1 MYKFFSTLLLLMI
14 SVTLYAQPNITRSIY
29 FKEKQCLGYKNYI
42 VKAVQ
47 HSGGSVFGL
56 MPFDYP
62 PPSSDVDTK
71 LYKLNNQLDTVWTKK
86 YGGSNKDDAE
96 FIYELPNGH
105 LLICGTT
112 NSKDG
117 DVFYGHAYSAQEIW
131 LMEVDTMGTIIKGR
145 TFGGS
150 NGSGLWN
157 VMVSSDGKIYMCG
170 TTLANDYDFT
180 HVNFGTFDSDAWI
193 AKLDTAFNLIWVKA
207 FTGNSYEAATAI
219 EEVSSNRLIIGI
231 TTEATNAEMAGTQA
245 KGRDDLLAMY
255 IDSSGNEIW
264 KKRYGGKGAD
274 GAGKIC
280 VDTFSKTIFFV
291 GPSRSGEGD
300 ITYHTSTWSNFPNDS
315 FNYNRD
321 CWILKMDTL
330 GTILGSKVYGVI
342 YSPYG
347 DLFITDAI
355 LYQGNIW
362 VIAYSPGGD
371 GDMAPDNDGP
381 YDNGW
386 IAMIDTSQTKLI
398 GAYTITGIND
408 DYLRDFFIYNNSLAI
423 GGFSY
428 SYNFSCDTIS
438 DFGFILNVGDA
449 PLGINEIDK
458 GNNADIFTLYPNPSD
473 KAVHIKLNE
482 KYKSEKYVLHIY
494 TAEGQNIMSQK
505 GNAET
510 VSLDCS
516 MWVTGTYFVTIELGS
531 GIKET
536 VSFNKL

>member
-1 MYKFFSTLLLLMI
+1 MI
-14 SVTLYAQPNITRSIY
+14 SVVLYAQPNITRSIY
-29 FKEKQCLGYKNYI
+29 FKEKKCLGYKNYI
-42 VKAVQ
+42 IKAVQ

-56 MPFDYP
+56 VPIDYP
-62 PPSSDVDTK
+62 LPSQNVDTK
-71 LYKLNNQLDTVWTKK
+71 LYKLNNQLDTVWTKI
-86 YGGSNKDDAE
+86 YGGSQIDDAE
-96 FIYELPNGH
+96 FINELPNGH
-105 LLICGTT
+105 LLISGNTQ
-112 NSKDG
+112 SEDG

-131 LMEVDTMGTIIKGR
+131 LLEVDTMGTIIKGR

-150 NGSGLWN
+150 NGSYILN

-170 TTLANDYDFT
+170 TTMAADYDFA
-180 HVNFGTFDSDAWI
+180 HVNFGTFDLDAWI

-207 FTGNSYEAATAI
+207 FKGNGDEGSSAI
-219 EEVSSNRLIIGI
+219 EEVSPNRLIVGI

-274 GAGKIC
+274 ESGFIC
-280 VDTFSKTIFFV
+280 VDTVSKTIFFV
-291 GPSRSGEGD
+291 GASRSGEGD

-315 FNYNRD
+315 FNYNRG

-330 GTILGSKVYGVI
+330 GTILGSKVYGDI
-342 YSPYG
+342 YGPKC
-347 DLFITDAI
+347 DLFTTDAI

-362 VIAYSPGGD
+362 VIGNSQGGG

-381 YDNGW
+381 YSNGW
-386 IAMIDTSQTKLI
+386 IGMIDTNETKLI

-428 SYNFSCDTIS
+428 SYTFSCDTTS
-438 DFGFILNVGDA
+438 DFGFILNLGDA
-449 PLGINEIDK
+449 PLGIHEIIK

-482 KYKSEKYVLHIY
+482 KYKTEKYSIQIY
-494 TAEGQNIMSQK
+494 TAEGKNIMSQK

-510 VSLDCS
+510 VSLDCI
-516 MWVTGTYFVTIELGS
+516 MWVTGTYYVTIELGS
-531 GIKET
+531 GLKET
-536 VSFNKL
+536 VSFNKQ